1 MGIWWCWLPIILVD
15 RILISEIQ
23 RSFNTISYR
32 GKVTKIIFVMLIL
45 FLIISFFF
53 NLLTKQL
60 MHLLC
65 IDFIEKRILW
75 YLIITATTLN
85 NATRCIW
92 YFRRIWI
99 LVLCYKGII
108 TFLFFGYSLL
118 LFYFFQCFY
127 FGRNFWGF
135 NFFYLF
141 YIFIFL
147 NIFFIL
153 QLLFIYLI

>member
-45 FLIISFFF
+45 FLIISFFL

-118 LFYFFQCFY
+118 LFYFFQCFTLAEISEVLI
-127 FGRNFWGF
+127 
-135 NFFYLF
+135 FFTY
-141 YIFIFL
+141 FIFL
-147 NIFFIL
+147 FFWIFFL
-153 QLLFIYLI
+153 FCNCYLFI